1 MLEVARQTRADD
13 SGGTSSSRD
22 TPPPPGPP
30 TITIDGAA
38 AEGEDGGGVQRPD
51 GDRARRRS
59 TVLGVTQE
67 ARYVLEQFLKRSLS
81 QNDASPY
88 LHEHQAIMEV
98 IEEHPDVGV
107 LRSDSYQHAALV
119 DKMGDSEEPAYV
131 FPHQLIYTTNSISS
145 EGSYGTSVK
154 SGTHSRTPS
163 DKVTLA
169 VHPPKV
175 KGKAK
180 KLMLVDTSSSSSTE
194 DYEFVDNELLT
205 RKKKSFFR
213 WASERLRQ
221 SFRRKKERG
230 GDLESPKDEVAPSSI
245 PVVEKPNKKK
255 KKLRLT
261 VALSLKRNASERSK
275 SSSTPNETVPDPRTY
290 SKDASHHARLP
301 GELVTLHA
309 EDLEQMGE
317 DRRKKSPVSWKNKRH
332 LVDEGGGRD
341 RGVFENFLRQIRK
354 GSMRLRRK
362 GSKGQ

>member
-30 TITIDGAA
+30 TITIDGSA
-38 AEGEDGGGVQRPD
+38 AEGEDGGGAQRPD
-51 GDRARRRS
+51 GDIPRRRS

-98 IEEHPDVGV
+98 IEEHPDIGV

-119 DKMGDSEEPAYV
+119 DKMGDTEEPAYV

-154 SGTHSRTPS
+154 SGTHSRSPS
-163 DKVTLA
+163 DKATLA

-175 KGKAK
+175 KAKAK
-180 KLMLVDTSSSSSTE
+180 KLTLVDASSSSSTE
-194 DYEFVDNELLT
+194 DYEYVDNELLR

-230 GDLESPKDEVAPSSI
+230 GDLESPKDEVAPSMI
-245 PVVEKPNKKK
+245 PVVEKRNKKK
-255 KKLRLT
+255 NKLRLT

-275 SSSTPNETVPDPRTY
+275 SSSTPNETVPESRTY
-290 SKDASHHARLP
+290 SKESSHHTKSSA
-301 GELVTLHA
+301 EFVTLHA

-317 DRRKKSPVSWKNKRH
+317 DRRRKSPVPLKNKRH
-332 LVDEGGGRD
+332 LVDESGGRD

-362 GSKGQ
+362 GSKGG